1 MLLRLGDTNQ
11 ASQVGVAEVPGALN
25 SAPVAQHQRKRG
37 AWLGALPRNLHSG
50 EATRLRIVPAA
61 VIIQRASGDAILAA
75 ILRSRD
81 RPSTV
86 AFQQALDLFRSA
98 LRRHT
103 VMSAPRKRPIKRG
116 WLDAYNRTAE
126 ALGGSET
133 CTSRL

>member
-75 ILRSRD
+75 ILRSALLNCGGILGRAGDGTEYRD
-81 RPSTV
+81 TV
-86 AFQQALDLFRSA
+86 
-98 LRRHT
+98 
-103 VMSAPRKRPIKRG
+103 PRCIPH
-116 WLDAYNRTAE
+116 L
-126 ALGGSET
+126 
-133 CTSRL
+133 